1 MPDAIY
7 RVGPQHAGDRL
18 DHCLSQFLNLSLRA
32 SKRLIDDGQ
41 VLLNNKRARP
51 GQRVRE
57 EDVVCVAQ
65 ITAPEKSLD
74 ENEKH
79 ASARLLLCNAS
90 FAFLYKPSLLHTVHL
105 AGRNNTSLEDFLAH
119 LLPGEEDKRL
129 LQRLDYATSG
139 IVTCA
144 LNASAEALFRAE
156 ESSGHV
162 CKYYLCLLQGNLDH
176 SLLMKARLVGKGA
189 RVQATN
195 ENNPDPARWT
205 EIVPLKVLDAQE
217 ACFFLPRDVQDSSLT
232 LAGCRIHR
240 GFRHQIRAHCALAGH
255 PLANDDLY
263 GHSDGQDSNTFSPH
277 KLKTNKERVQD
288 TGTTRH
294 FFLHHARLEF
304 DQNVV
309 ESLPDWLSRID
320 RGEHE
325 AHKWFAQ
332 NNFVGYGRCP
342 V

>member
-1 MPDAIY
+1 M
-7 RVGPQHAGDRL
+7 
-18 DHCLSQFLNLSLRA
+18 
-32 SKRLIDDGQ
+32 
-41 VLLNNKRARP
+41 
-51 GQRVRE
+51 
-57 EDVVCVAQ
+57 
-65 ITAPEKSLD
+65 
-74 ENEKH
+74 
-79 ASARLLLCNAS
+79 
-90 FAFLYKPSLLHTVHL
+90 
-105 AGRNNTSLEDFLAH
+105 
-119 LLPGEEDKRL
+119 
-129 LQRLDYATSG
+129 QRLDYATSG

-263 GHSDGQDSNTFSPH
+263 GHSDGQGSNTFSPH

>member
-1 MPDAIY
+1 MPDTIY

-18 DHCLSQFLNLSLRA
+18 DHCLSQLLGLSMRA
-32 SKRLIDDGQ
+32 CKRLVEDRH
-41 VLLNNKRARP
+41 VLVNNKRTKA
-51 GQRVRE
+51 GQRVQE
-57 EDVVCVAQ
+57 EDTIRVVQ
-65 ITAPEKSLD
+65 PLAPGKTCEKAH
-74 ENEKH
+74 N
-79 ASARLLLCNAS
+79 AARLLLRNAD

-144 LNASAEALFRAE
+144 LNASAEALFRSE

-189 RVQATN
+189 RVQATS

-240 GFRHQIRAHCALAGH
+240 GFRHQIRAHCALAGY

-263 GHSDGQDSNTFSPH
+263 GHSDGQGSNTFSPH